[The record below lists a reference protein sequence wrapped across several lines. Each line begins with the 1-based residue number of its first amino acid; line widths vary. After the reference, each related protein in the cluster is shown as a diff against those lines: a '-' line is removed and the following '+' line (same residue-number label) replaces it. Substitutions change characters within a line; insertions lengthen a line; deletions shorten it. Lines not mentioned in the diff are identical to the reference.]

1 MGAYSASLRQ
11 VGMNNVASWVGIR
24 AWVLATCFPCGALAQ
39 LTVVSPSASYTLLPT
54 DTAPAPYQA
63 ILGSGSFVSTSV
75 DALNPLHFLGL
86 GYLFLEQPAGP
97 QAAPPFPIKNAAIYK
112 AGVQMTSAPVL
123 YGTPEWRTLESSV
136 PGVPTTILLVPF
148 SISCNYPFQ
157 PSVLTP
163 GDYRL
168 NLTDG
173 TNALAFVAFSLASA
187 PPLPTIKVASVGDFC
202 VVSWPNNPATGWVT
216 LQDSADLRNWRTLGI
231 FPVSGASVTNA
242 VNSSLRFYRLRQN
255 F

>member
-1 MGAYSASLRQ
+1 MDI
-11 VGMNNVASWVGIR
+11 VKSWVGLGPLC
-24 AWVLATCFPCGALAQ
+24 LAAFLPLGVQAQ
-39 LTVVSPSASYTLLPT
+39 LTIVSPGASYTLLPT
-54 DTAPAPYQA
+54 DKAPAPYQA

-97 QAAPPFPIKNAAIYK
+97 QAPPPFPIQNAAIYK
-112 AGVQMTSAPVL
+112 ASVQIASAPVV
-123 YGTPEWRTLESSV
+123 YGTPEWRSVESSV

-148 SISCNYPFQ
+148 SISCSHPFQ
-157 PSVLTP
+157 PSVLTS

-173 TNALAFVAFSLASA
+173 TNSLAFVAFSLASA
-187 PPLPTIKVASVGDFC
+187 PPLPSIKVTSAGASC
-202 VVSWPNNPATGWVT
+202 VVSWPTNAATGWVA
-216 LQDSADLRNWRTLGI
+216 LQDSADLKTWRTLGV
-231 FPVSGASVTNA
+231 FSVSGASVTNA
-242 VNSSLRFYRLRQN
+242 LDSSQRFYRLRQN

>member
-1 MGAYSASLRQ
+1 MDK
-11 VGMNNVASWVGIR
+11 VASWIG
-24 AWVLATCFPCGALAQ
+24 LGALVSAAWTPLGVRAQ
-39 LTVVSPSASYTLLPT
+39 LTVVSPSSAYSLLPT

-63 ILGSGSFVSTSV
+63 ILGSGSFISTSV

-86 GYLFLEQPAGP
+86 GYLLLEQSTGP
-97 QAAPPFPIKNAAIYK
+97 QAAPPFPIKTAAIYK
-112 AGVQMTSAPVL
+112 AGVQITAAPVV
-123 YGTPEWRTLESSV
+123 YGTPEWRSVESSV

-148 SISCNYPFQ
+148 SISCSYPFQ

-173 TNALAFVAFSLASA
+173 TNAMAFVAFSLASA
-187 PPLPTIKVASVGDFC
+187 PPLPSINVASAGASC
-202 VVSWPNNPATGWVT
+202 VVSWPTNAATGWVA
-216 LQDSADLRNWRTLGI
+216 LQDSADLKNWKTLGI

-242 VNSSLRFYRLRQN
+242 QTSSQRFYRLRQN